1 MRIYIPVFLSFP
13 VTHASFVPNNAGT
26 RTFQSPNQI
35 ESQAS
40 ILNVSP
46 AAVGSNT
53 RLYSTT
59 EPLPLTD
66 ISDPYRLLNINP
78 NMKVDMQKLKSAFRH
93 QVRLYH
99 PDARTSAESTSE
111 EKKLANDDFIKINAA
126 YDYLR
131 LKLESPVD
139 AHGFKSKSSRSKQ
152 SRAPNNSQYGNYH
165 DWNDYRTEEAF
176 KSGSSESAPKSSK
189 EIFEQYVSQ
198 HVHMKETHERMHN
211 GSDINREVKNKNGN
225 KEWAKEVKAETFRVK
240 PKNHAGPK
248 AYHQGNIF
256 VAGDKVW
263 INSGEYTG
271 CNGVVTSVYQNM
283 VKVDVDHVNGQAI
296 SCIIETKFVQRGMAP
311 PPKEEEKVEKKTK
324 TWDQI
329 KADRAAAKAAQVKTA
344 TQTFSTTT
352 HSSYSTV
359 TQPEPTATV
368 NIPRNS
374 HVVEEMMPMNVHPA
388 QNNQNVQAAFNNLQQ
403 PPPQQPNPSTTAKVT
418 QQVYQ
423 QHKFN
428 NAQSPPQQPN
438 PSTAAKVTQQM
449 YQNQRIQSEYQK
461 INLNTKYEQ
470 VNMGH
475 PNHHVP
481 QTPVVKKP
489 WYQQNPMKGQQT
501 SQKPVNP
508 VVGNISQQNIRVQPH
523 QQPHQQPQQQ
533 PQHRHPHRQQHQ
545 PQHQPQNQPHKEIS
559 LGPDG
564 VYRVKKMKQSHNV
577 YDMNQIS
584 KEQVQKIRNQQKNGI
599 QSPQASHLHQSR
611 MQYTQQNIHQQTKTQ
626 QFQRNQ
632 MNQVRNQINRNNG
645 QQQQRQQQQQNTRK
659 QYVRPGYYGQANIN
673 ANQARSV
680 DPSRRS
686 SNPYTPPKHATIN
699 DQIRS
704 SYNTNGNPLTN
715 NSQEIQF
722 QTIDTSYQ
730 WYGTGVCSNDKRVKL
745 SHDPSEVKEQK
756 VNKEE
761 AFIPP
766 PRPVQHFSG
775 APPPQPGQSYTSA
788 HQGYNLD
795 HAAAAVQYSQH
806 FPEPDQ
812 KNVVTY
818 TSKSGNAVK
827 TNINKQTFNKRG
839 PSKTI
844 PSSNDFDTRFQNDS
858 SGSRPRI
865 QQNGSVKQAQT
876 NQSPWKKIQTKVRDM
891 LTTGL
896 EHL

>member
-1 MRIYIPVFLSFP
+1 MRIYIPLFLSFP
-13 VTHASFVPNNAGT
+13 VTHASFVPNNAGK

-40 ILNVSP
+40 LLNVSP
-46 AAVGSNT
+46 ASVRSTT

-59 EPLPLTD
+59 EPLPLTN

-111 EKKLANDDFIKINAA
+111 EKKLANEDFIKINAA

-139 AHGFKSKSSRSKQ
+139 AHGFKSKSTRTKQ

-198 HVHMKETHERMHN
+198 HVHKKETHERMHN
-211 GSDINREVKNKNGN
+211 GSDANREVKNKNGN
-225 KEWAKEVKAETFRVK
+225 KEWVKEVEAEVFRVK

-248 AYHQGNIF
+248 AYHEGNIF

-263 INSGEYTG
+263 INSGEYAG
-271 CNGVVTSVYQNM
+271 CNGVVASVYQNM
-283 VKVDVDHVNGQAI
+283 VKVDVDHINGQAI
-296 SCIIETKFVQRGMAP
+296 SCIIETKFVQRGVAS
-311 PPKEEEKVEKKTK
+311 PPKEEEKAEKKAK

-329 KADRAAAKAAQVKTA
+329 KADRVAAKAAQVKTA

-352 HSSYSTV
+352 QSTYSTV
-359 TQPEPTATV
+359 TQPEPTVTV

-374 HVVEEMMPMNVHPA
+374 HVVEEMTPMNVHPP
-388 QNNQNVQAAFNNLQQ
+388 QSNQNVQAAFNNLQQ
-403 PPPQQPNPSTTAKVT
+403 PPPQQPNPSTAAKVT

-428 NAQSPPQQPN
+428 HAQPPPQQPN
-438 PSTAAKVTQQM
+438 PSNAVKVTQQM
-449 YQNQRIQSEYQK
+449 YQNQRVQSEYQK
-461 INLNTKYEQ
+461 INLNKNYEQ
-470 VNMGH
+470 VNTRR
-475 PNHHVP
+475 PNHQVS

-489 WYQQNPMKGQQT
+489 WYQQNPMKDQPT
-501 SQKPVNP
+501 IQKPVNP
-508 VVGNISQQNIRVQPH
+508 VAAKNLQQNIRVQPH
-523 QQPHQQPQQQ
+523 QQPQHQQPHRHQ
-533 PQHRHPHRQQHQ
+533 PQHIQQHQ
-545 PQHQPQNQPHKEIS
+545 PQKEIS

-564 VYRVKKMKQSHNV
+564 VYRVKKMKQSQNV

-584 KEQVQKIRNQQKNGI
+584 KQQVQKIRNNYTQQTNGI

-611 MQYTQQNIHQQTKTQ
+611 VHHTQQNMQQQVKTQ
-626 QFQRNQ
+626 QLHRNQ
-632 MNQVRNQINRNNG
+632 MNQVRNQMNRNNG
-645 QQQQRQQQQQNTRK
+645 QQQQRQQQQQQQNARK
-659 QYVRPGYYGQANIN
+659 QYVRPGYYAQANVN
-673 ANQARSV
+673 VNQARSV

-704 SYNTNGNPLTN
+704 SYDRNGNPLTN
-715 NSQEIQF
+715 NSQEVQF
-722 QTIDTSYQ
+722 QTIDNSYQ
-730 WYGTGVCSNDKRVKL
+730 WYGTGVCSNDERVKL
-745 SHDPSEVKEQK
+745 SHDPREVKEQK

-761 AFIPP
+761 VVIPP
-766 PRPVQHFSG
+766 PQPVQHFSG

-806 FPEPDQ
+806 FTEPEQ
-812 KNVVTY
+812 KNAVTY

-827 TNINKQTFNKRG
+827 TNVKKPTFNNRG

-865 QQNGSVKQAQT
+865 QQNGSPKQAQT

>member
-1 MRIYIPVFLSFP
+1 MRIYIPLFLSFP
-13 VTHASFVPNNAGT
+13 VTHASFVPNNAGQ

-40 ILNVSP
+40 MLNASP
-46 AAVGSNT
+46 ATIRSAT
-53 RLYSTT
+53 KLYSTT
-59 EPLPLTD
+59 EPMPLTD
-66 ISDPYRLLNINP
+66 ISDPYRLLNIHP
-78 NMKVDMQKLKSAFRH
+78 KMKVDMQKLKSAFRH

-111 EKKLANDDFIKINAA
+111 EKKVANEDFIKINAA

-139 AHGFKSKSSRSKQ
+139 AHGFKSKSTRTKQ

-176 KSGSSESAPKSSK
+176 KSGSAESAPKSSK

-211 GSDINREVKNKNGN
+211 GNDVNREVKNKNGN
-225 KEWAKEVKAETFRVK
+225 KEWVKEVEAEAFRVK

-248 AYHQGNIF
+248 KYHQGNIF

-283 VKVDVDHVNGQAI
+283 VKVDVDHIHGQAI
-296 SCIIETKFVQRGMAP
+296 SCIIETKFVQRGVAP
-311 PPKEEEKVEKKTK
+311 PPKEEEKVEKKAK

-329 KADRAAAKAAQVKTA
+329 KADRAAAAAKAAQVQTA
-344 TQTFSTTT
+344 TQTFSTITQST
-352 HSSYSTV
+352 YSTV
-359 TQPEPTATV
+359 TQPQPTVTV

-374 HVVEEMMPMNVHPA
+374 HVVEEMTPMNVHPV
-388 QNNQNVQAAFNNLQQ
+388 QNNQNVQAPFNNLQQ
-403 PPPQQPNPSTTAKVT
+403 PPPQQPNPSTAAKVT

-428 NAQSPPQQPN
+428 NAQPPPQQQN

-449 YQNQRIQSEYQK
+449 YQNQRNQSEYQK

-470 VNMGH
+470 VNMGR
-475 PNHHVP
+475 PNPHAS

-489 WYQQNPMKGQQT
+489 WYQQNPMKGQT
-501 SQKPVNP
+501 TNQKPVNP
-508 VVGNISQQNIRVQPH
+508 VVGNNSQQNIRVQPH
-523 QQPHQQPQQQ
+523 QQPQHQQL
-533 PQHRHPHRQQHQ
+533 HRPPHQQ
-545 PQHQPQNQPHKEIS
+545 PQHQPQKEIS

-584 KEQVQKIRNQQKNGI
+584 KQQVQKIRNNYAQQMNGV

-611 MQYTQQNIHQQTKTQ
+611 MQQTQQNVQQQINTQ
-626 QFQRNQ
+626 HLQRKQ
-632 MNQVRNQINRNNG
+632 MNQVRNQMNRNNG
-645 QQQQRQQQQQNTRK
+645 QQQQQQQNARK
-659 QYVRPGYYGQANIN
+659 QYVRPGYYAQANAN

-686 SNPYTPPKHATIN
+686 NNPYTPPKHATIN

-704 SYNTNGNPLTN
+704 SYDNNGNPLTN
-715 NSQEIQF
+715 NSQDIQF
-722 QTIDTSYQ
+722 QTIDNSCQ
-730 WYGTGVCSNDKRVKL
+730 WYGTGVCSNDERVKL

-761 AFIPP
+761 VFIPP
-766 PRPVQHFSG
+766 PQPVQNFPG
-775 APPPQPGQSYTSA
+775 VPPPQPVQSYTSA

-795 HAAAAVQYSQH
+795 HAAAAAQYSQH
-806 FPEPDQ
+806 FNKDPDQ

-827 TNINKQTFNKRG
+827 TNIKKQTFNNRG

-865 QQNGSVKQAQT
+865 QQNGSAKQAQT